1 MPSLCIALVS
11 TLLKLTFSG
20 SLWQKQ
26 ACAVSFGGN
35 GKLVGLAV

>member
-1 MPSLCIALVS
+1 M
-11 TLLKLTFSG
+11 KLMLSG

-35 GKLVGLAV
+35 GKLAGLAV